1 MKTNFN
7 TRSLKPAS
15 LLFSAIILVSTA
27 FTSCTKDKA
36 NTSLSAYVQVANSA
50 EGSAP
55 QDFYLDNSK
64 VTTSAVAY
72 GQSSTFIES
81 SAGDRMG
88 AFKNTGSA
96 TTNTSVNL
104 SLSAGKYYTVFYVD
118 GNTHTTVQDDR
129 TAPPSGKARIRF
141 INLSSALSSNVDF
154 ALSGGAKL
162 ASAIGFK
169 GVSEYY
175 DVDPAS
181 SFSVSA
187 SGSSSALVNIP
198 TTIQAGHIY
207 TIFVSG
213 DTNATVSY
221 HLVTES

>member
-7 TRSLKPAS
+7 RQTLKPLS
-15 LLFSAIILVSTA
+15 LLLPAIISVSIA
-27 FTSCTKDKA
+27 FTSCRKDKV
-36 NTSLSAYVQVANSA
+36 NSSLTAYVQVANSA

-72 GQSSTFIES
+72 GQSSTFITS
-81 SAGDRMG
+81 STGDRMG
-88 AFKNTGSA
+88 AFKNSGSSS
-96 TTNTSVNL
+96 TNTSVNL
-104 SLSAGKYYTVFYVD
+104 SLSGGQYYTVFYLN
-118 GNTHTTVQDDR
+118 GNEHTTVQDDR
-129 TAPPSGKARIRF
+129 TKPQSGKARIRF

-162 ASAIGFK
+162 VSAVGFK
-169 GVSEYY
+169 GASDYY

-181 SFSVSA
+181 TFSVTA
-187 SGSSSALVNIP
+187 SGSSSAIVNIP

-213 DTNATVSY
+213 DTNATISY